1 MFAKLV
7 AVVVSLGACAC
18 GLLAMRQ
25 SRLQAASELA
35 QVQLRISKL
44 DQELW
49 TLRSDIATRI
59 TPQHIE
65 RMALDVGPLRPM
77 IPGLPP
83 ITEVGANR
91 EIAVLEQSRL
101 LPSDLASRKVSP
113 TGSAA
118 SAKRT
123 GSAPPR
129 KNSSAAVASGSPPR

>member
-7 AVVVSLGACAC
+7 VVVIALGACAC

-49 TLRSDIATRI
+49 DLRSEIAGRV

-83 ITEVGANR
+83 VMEVLANGQV
-91 EIAVLEQSRL
+91 AALEQSRL
-101 LPSDLASRKVSP
+101 LPSDRLPRSKPAKSASSGGK
-113 TGSAA
+113 
-118 SAKRT
+118 
-123 GSAPPR
+123 SAPKKPP
-129 KNSSAAVASGSPPR
+129 AAVAAGESSR